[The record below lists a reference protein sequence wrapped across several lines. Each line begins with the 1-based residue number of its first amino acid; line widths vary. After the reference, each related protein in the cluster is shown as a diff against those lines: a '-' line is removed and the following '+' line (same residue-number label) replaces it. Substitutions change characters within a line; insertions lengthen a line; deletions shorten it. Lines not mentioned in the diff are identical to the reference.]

1 VKLSTRTRYG
11 LRAVAELA
19 LRGAW
24 KGAPEA
30 PASGKSGSALAR
42 LPVRRQTGGRPVPLA
57 AIAKRQGISEQ
68 YLRQIFMRLRRAGV
82 VRGVLGKSG
91 GYLLARDPGLTSA
104 LDVVRA
110 LGEQIDPVFC
120 VRAPSRCRRVKECP
134 THPLWAKLGDL
145 LKEALSATTVAELA
159 ERCPTRGRQSMPRG
173 YVFEI

>member
-30 PASGKSGSALAR
+30 PASGSSGSPRERAR
-42 LPVRRQTGGRPVPLA
+42 GKPVPLA

-82 VRGVLGKSG
+82 VAGVLGKSG
-91 GYLLARDPGLTSA
+91 GYLLARHPELISA
-104 LDVVRA
+104 LDVARA
-110 LGEQIDPVFC
+110 LGEQIGPVFC
-120 VRAPSRCRRVKECP
+120 VRAPSRCRRVRECP

-145 LKEALSATTVAELA
+145 LKEALSATTVAQLA